1 MNRKYSILSGIV
13 LSATLLTACSS
24 NSTAS
29 NSEDKELTKEEKLVT
44 DQTNRE
50 VKIKKDPDSI
60 VVGAYCLIFLLGL

>member
-50 VKIKKDPDSI
+50 VKIKKIWI
-60 VVGAYCLIFLLGL
+60 VL

>member
-29 NSEDKELTKEEKLVT
+29 NSEDKELTK
-44 DQTNRE
+44 
-50 VKIKKDPDSI
+50 
-60 VVGAYCLIFLLGL
+60 